1 MSQII
6 GMKRGFY
13 EIKYN
18 TIHSQSKTLA
28 SEMSLTAAA
37 STIFLITNF
46 LMALSLGTQRA
57 QLVQRMGCTCPR
69 PFLARPLFLL
79 FLVCQNTI
87 RVTND
92 KVNLSKMLKQ
102 KTTLGSLKN
111 SAVLRWKQLTI
122 TRIYLLSPWNP
133 TSALVSNL
141 FTTTQ
146 PHQLLTLATKQSLQ
160 TDGLVW
166 MKSLLY

>member
-102 KTTLGSLKN
+102 NYIRQSQKFSCVKVETINNHKNISAFPLKSHINTGFKTPVINTGHK
-111 SAVLRWKQLTI
+111 AV
-122 TRIYLLSPWNP
+122 
-133 TSALVSNL
+133 ASNWR
-141 FTTTQ
+141 
-146 PHQLLTLATKQSLQ
+146 S
-160 TDGLVW
+160 
-166 MKSLLY
+166 SLL

>member
-1 MSQII
+1 
-6 GMKRGFY
+6 MKLS
-13 EIKYN
+13 

-87 RVTND
+87 IRVTND

-102 KTTLGSLKN
+102 RTTLGSLKN

-122 TRIYLLSPWNP
+122 TRIYLLSPRNP

-146 PHQLLTLATKQSLQ
+146 PHQLLTLATKQSLE
-160 TDGLVW
+160 TDSLV
-166 MKSLLY
+166 

>member
-102 KTTLGSLKN
+102 RTTLGSLKN

-133 TSALVSNL
+133 TSALVSKP
-141 FTTTQ
+141 FHHH
-146 PHQLLTLATKQSLQ
+146 PATPVINTGHKAVASN
-160 TDGLVW
+160 W
-166 MKSLLY
+166 RSSLL